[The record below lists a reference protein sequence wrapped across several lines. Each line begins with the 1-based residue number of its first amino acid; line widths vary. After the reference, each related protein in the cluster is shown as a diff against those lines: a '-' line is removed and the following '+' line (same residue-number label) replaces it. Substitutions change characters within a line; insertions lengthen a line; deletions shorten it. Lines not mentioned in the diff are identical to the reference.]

1 MIIQKYTFRVQEAFQ
16 ILIDI
21 AYNSLQFAC
30 RPSDR
35 SDRLACEL
43 LCFSFINYSKIRR
56 IAFPISVIIGPRATA
71 MMRFETVGVPPA
83 SMPIRMAA

>member
-21 AYNSLQFAC
+21 AYNSLQFTC
-30 RPSDR
+30 RPSDV
-35 SDRLACEL
+35 LACEL